1 MKDPYEVLGLDRTA
15 SMDQVKAAYKELV
28 KKYHPDKYQNN
39 PLASLAEEKLQEI
52 NEAYDAICKGRAGTY
67 NSTGSYGGSS
77 YGGGSSY
84 SSAEM
89 QEIRNMINMGNLMG
103 AQQALNNVPVRDA
116 EWNFLSGIVAMRYG
130 RRDEALTKIQ
140 TAVSMDPSNMEYRQ
154 ALNTLMAPGGQYR
167 QASYGQ
173 GYGSGDDS
181 LCKLCAAFT
190 CFDCMCPCV

>member
-52 NEAYDAICKGRAGTY
+52 NEAYDAICKGKAGTY
-67 NSTGSYGGSS
+67 NAGGSYQSGS
-77 YGGGSSY
+77 YSSS

-89 QEIRNMINMGNLMG
+89 QNIRSMINMGNLMG
-103 AQQALNNVPVRDA
+103 AQQALNNASVRDA

-173 GYGSGDDS
+173 GYGSGDDG

-190 CFDCMCPCV
+190 CFDCMCPCI